1 MKPANEAVVAQLG
14 NFIYERD
21 FRPARVLR
29 RDSASAI
36 LPRGTARSLVELCMS
51 RHHRPWPMKWIAL
64 VILVIIGP
72 YTFLRW
78 HYRKPNPAFQPYQDI
93 KNQANTQRLL
103 SAGFQRI
110 PLNAERPTEPLRKV
124 TSAPMTAANG
134 GLPASLSSTLVET
147 PLLPTEI
154 SAVTAAAETSAMFA
168 YPIEFTCGLP
178 DNRQQLSAAYLYV
191 REDEMI
197 VVPDFERLSG
207 ELLARNR
214 ENTIRV
220 TVPAGTLRPGRYAIS
235 LIGQR
240 SSKAWSLLVK

>member
-1 MKPANEAVVAQLG
+1 MVEQSLAPL
-14 NFIYERD
+14 
-21 FRPARVLR
+21 RVNLFGR
-29 RDSASAI
+29 R
-36 LPRGTARSLVELCMS
+36 CMS
-51 RHHRPWPMKWIAL
+51 RQRQPWPMKWIAL

-78 HYRKPNPAFQPYQDI
+78 HYRKPNAAFQPYQDI

-103 SAGFQRI
+103 SAGFQRV
-110 PLNAERPTEPLRKV
+110 PLNAERPAEPLRNI
-124 TSAPMTAANG
+124 TSAPIKPMIG
-134 GLPASLSSTLVET
+134 GLPTSLSSTLVET

-154 SAVTAAAETSAMFA
+154 LTVTAAAETSTMFA

-191 REDEMI
+191 RENEI
-197 VVPDFERLSG
+197 ILVPDFERLTG

-214 ENTIRV
+214 ESLIRV
-220 TVPAGTLRPGRYAIS
+220 TIPGGTLRPGQYEVS

-240 SSKAWSLLVK
+240 SSKTWSLVVK